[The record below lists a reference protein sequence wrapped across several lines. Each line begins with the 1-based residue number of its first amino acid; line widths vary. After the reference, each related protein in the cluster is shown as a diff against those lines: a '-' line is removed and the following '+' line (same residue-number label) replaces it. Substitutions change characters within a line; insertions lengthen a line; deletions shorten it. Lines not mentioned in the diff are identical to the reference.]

1 MASDEVVHISLGETA
16 NHVTSHLLNLQG
28 LAATASNASET
39 SLCDPLVTHEV
50 SQLDAS
56 PATSSSRYVYVPR
69 TLIVDGS
76 FGAEWGCVSGNNS
89 GGHSGQTPPSSSLSV
104 SRNDPRAGITSWDGA
119 VTILNPSDCNITGEE
134 AGSSH
139 PLDERKQSGEED
151 PLQVFHAAASTMGLS
166 HQYSRFNSSAPRSFS
181 SNSRHVNWD
190 DLSEEGDDVEDD
202 CYGHDQ
208 EMKEEERRRRLE
220 QLDCKKQET
229 KKSYNSIMEDAFEA
243 AFYSDAGTQGDE
255 RDTFGD
261 REASDEANGKPNEP
275 ARDDSHELRKI
286 QWHDYWMPPKPPP
299 TKYQVSLP
307 FDTSSSKDGDAWS
320 TSFNLGYQP
329 GNAQGSGDAS
339 GVTRAWR
346 EHVMSESLR
355 KQLESCDTVKGFNIC
370 VDGGNHRLGRSDK
383 SAGGGFYAG
392 LATSLLE
399 ELQEECRSAG
409 RFVSMLD
416 PLSCSDKTMGG
427 SQATICHGL
436 NAGLA
441 LHGLASNASSFLP
454 LSIEGA
460 HQALR
465 EDAEAASTSRTL
477 FEGSAAVALALE
489 AATLSYR
496 FHRQRPDSLSPARG
510 RIGIQSGYYQGYCSQ
525 GDDANEPYASAP
537 SLTYHEFLACM
548 QPSSGKR
555 SILELDAL
563 MKPITFPSSSNDQN
577 GSQGSVNLS
586 SLLSAGQVSPAVLA
600 SFVSSGL
607 IAGGPSKSELCDRIM
622 RGTSSERQMEQQ
634 HRSSRRGGSTRQ
646 HSPGEWLEDASAGG
660 LMSSLS
666 GNSKLFGTR
675 SLHYHFTLSASNR
688 PADVCKHDEFGTLLR
703 PTMESL
709 GVEYR
714 PEVSMG
720 VVANDSV
727 VKLTELGSYWPLLFV
742 DMRNGSNVSARTV
755 ASHTPILS
763 VLGNSTRS
771 YPRLRSVSSGF
782 ATALKSRKGFLS
794 RDILLGLAPEIDDC
808 EEACEYCRE
817 LVDEYEP
824 PSGSGLAMDDENTNV
839 DSYFDEG

>member
-1 MASDEVVHISLGETA
+1 M
-16 NHVTSHLLNLQG
+16 
-28 LAATASNASET
+28 
-39 SLCDPLVTHEV
+39 THEV
-50 SQLDAS
+50 SQLAS
-56 PATSSSRYVYVPR
+56 SATSSSRYVYVPR

-76 FGAEWGCVSGNNS
+76 FGAEWGSVSGNYS
-89 GGHSGQTPPSSSLSV
+89 GGYSGGQTTAPSLPNSV
-104 SRNDPRAGITSWDGA
+104 SHNDPSAHITSWDGA
-119 VTILNPSDCNITGEE
+119 VSILNPSDCNVLGDE
-134 AGSSH
+134 SRNSH
-139 PLDERKQSGEED
+139 QLDDHARNGEED
-151 PLQVFHAAASTMGLS
+151 PLQVFHAAASTIGLS

-190 DLSEEGDDVEDD
+190 DLSEEEDDVEDG

-208 EMKEEERRRRLE
+208 ERKEEERRRRLE
-220 QLDCKKQET
+220 RLDCKKQET
-229 KKSYNSIMEDAFEA
+229 KNSYNSRMGDAFEA
-243 AFYSDAGTQGDE
+243 AFYSDTGTQSDE
-255 RDTFGD
+255 RGACED
-261 REASDEANGKPNEP
+261 RDASIEANEKPNESAP
-275 ARDDSHELRKI
+275 DDRHEPRKI
-286 QWHDYWMPPKPPP
+286 RWHDYFMPPKPPP
-299 TKYQVSLP
+299 TKYQVSVP

-355 KQLESCDTVKGFNIC
+355 KQLECCDTVKGFNIY
-370 VDGGNHRLGRSDK
+370 VDGGNHGLARSEK

-392 LATSLLE
+392 LATSILE
-399 ELQEECRSAG
+399 ELHEECRSAG

-416 PLSCSDKTMGG
+416 PLSSSVETT
-427 SQATICHGL
+427 SQATFRHGL

-460 HQALR
+460 HRALR
-465 EDAEAASTSRTL
+465 EDADAASTSRTL
-477 FEGSAAVALALE
+477 FEGSAAAALALE

-496 FHRQRPDSLSPARG
+496 FHHQRPNSLSPARG
-510 RIGIQSGYYQGYCSQ
+510 RIGIQSGYYQGYCGQ

-537 SLTYHEFLACM
+537 SLTYHEFLSCM
-548 QPSSGKR
+548 QPSSARR

-563 MKPITFPSSSNDQN
+563 MKPITFPSSNNDQKN
-577 GSQGSVNLS
+577 GSQGGGDLA
-586 SLLSAGQVSPAVLA
+586 SLLSTGQVSPSVLA
-600 SFVSSGL
+600 SLVSSGL
-607 IAGGPSKSELCDRIM
+607 IAGGVSKSELYQRLI
-622 RGTSSERQMEQQ
+622 RGTSSERQLEQQ
-634 HRSSRRGGSTRQ
+634 HRSRRGGSTRQ
-646 HSPGEWLEDASAGG
+646 HSPGEWLEDSSVGG

-666 GNSKLFGTR
+666 GNTKHFGMR
-675 SLHYHFTLSASNR
+675 SMHYHFTLSASIR
-688 PADVCKHDEFGTLLR
+688 PADVCKDDEFGNLLR

-709 GVEYR
+709 GVKYR

-720 VVANDSV
+720 LVANDSV
-727 VKLTELGSYWPLLFV
+727 VKLTELGAYWPSLFV
-742 DMRNGSNVSARTV
+742 DRRDGSNVSARTV

-782 ATALKSRKGFLS
+782 VTALKTRKGLLS
-794 RDILLGLAPEIDDC
+794 RDTLLGLAPEIDDC

-824 PSGSGLAMDDENTNV
+824 PSGSGLATDDENRNV
-839 DSYFDEG
+839 DSYFDE